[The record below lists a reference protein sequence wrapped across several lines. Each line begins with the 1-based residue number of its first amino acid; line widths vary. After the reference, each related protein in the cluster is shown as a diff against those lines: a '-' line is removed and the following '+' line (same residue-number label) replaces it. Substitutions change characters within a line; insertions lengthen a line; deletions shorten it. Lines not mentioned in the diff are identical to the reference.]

1 MMWISVEDP
10 PKTRDT
16 VLLCEDRYEYG
27 QRLVSAWYGT
37 HTHNSSEQ
45 PEWRYVAGH
54 DLAALDG
61 TPLYWMPTPELPRYK
76 MTRSLGGLFV
86 QEEEIST
93 TSQYVECG
101 KLLGGSRKP
110 HE

>member
-16 VLLCEDRYEYG
+16 VLLCEDRYEEG
-27 QRLVSAWYGT
+27 QRRRIVTAWYGK
-37 HTHNSSEQ
+37 HGHSDAEL

-54 DLAALDG
+54 DMAALDG
-61 TPLYWMPTPELPRYK
+61 NPLYWMPTPELPDYK
-76 MTRSLGGLFV
+76 VTKTVGV
-86 QEEEIST
+86 QVEEIST
-93 TSQYVECG
+93 TSQFVECG